1 MPNTIKYSTSGDT
14 QSLKKGNFFIGVGDV
29 PKGPSSRT
37 NHWQGITPPT
47 SGYTIYI
54 NVGSGSTAIM
64 VPENDTKLV
73 EYANGMNNNTN
84 YISNGGNFSSG
95 SLTPFSNTY
104 SSPGGVV
111 QVTSITN
118 DRPYVGSTSRNA
130 MYMNYNGGGI
140 ISTTGLLTTGV
151 TYTFSFWAKIISGS
165 SFSISWN
172 NQNGSGD
179 TNAWTSSANLTTGW
193 RRYIQT
199 FTLNASKNNFYFY
212 SRSADTSLAAVITEF
227 QLMTGS
233 TYGGPGLQNATE
245 ALRWFSDVSLDEVCV
260 NRDYETIVTDGLS
273 LNIDGG
279 YTPSYPRTGTTW
291 YDLSYSGNNGTLT
304 NGPTYNSSNGGT
316 IVFDGTNDN
325 CPITNQTFNI
335 STGSSFT
342 IEIAYKR
349 NSSTPGPAR
358 GLYTMGPGG
367 ISNARIYFWFDNNS
381 NGQMSI
387 NYFTQSGFDRYIAL
401 SSQSLDTDFHH
412 AVQVVN
418 KSTLLMTGYFDGV
431 SKGSGSIESSSTSDT
446 TFRIGGT
453 TSCNATVAFVRIYN
467 RALSST
473 EVLQNY
479 QAQFPRFLGEN
490 IVTSELSLYLD
501 AAYRPSY
508 PTTGTTWYDVSGYGN
523 NGTLI
528 NGPTY
533 SSSNGG
539 VIDFDGTDD
548 FVSCNNILNFTY
560 TNPFTTE
567 AWINWDGGVQPNNAG
582 HIIGKTYGNYR
593 TFLLTNTNPGTISFR
608 LGLNI
613 QTTTTTAIISPNT
626 WYHVV
631 STWDPSTFIS
641 KVYINGVESATSTN
655 TNNKWTF
662 QGNNFQIGNSPG
674 ESYYFN
680 GKIPIG
686 RIYSK
691 TLSSAEVL
699 QNYNAQKYRFGL

>member
-64 VPENDTKLV
+64 VPENDAKLV

-245 ALRWFSDVSLDEVCV
+245 ALRWFSDVSQDEVCV
-260 NRDYETIVTDGLS
+260 NRDYESIVTDGLS
-273 LNIDGG
+273 LNIDAGF
-279 YTPSYPRTGTTW
+279 TPSYPRTGTTW
-291 YDLSYSGNNGTLT
+291 YDLAYSGNNSNLINGTT
-304 NGPTYNSSNGGT
+304 FVQSGGGS
-316 IVFDGTNDN
+316 IVFDGTDDYANFTFPN
-325 CPITNQTFNI
+325 NLITPTFTVCSVITPIAVAGNGTVVFTNESARLNLGIAYGGNNGGYFFVAGNNGQSINGVFGSYGFSYGTNTKYFATWIVDIPGKNFQFWVNG
-335 STGSSFT
+335 SLVGSSNADLGTNFSNT
-342 IEIAYKR
+342 STNGFVLASRYGGG
-349 NSSTPGPAR
+349 SSR
-358 GLYTMGPGG
+358 VNIG
-367 ISNARIYFWFDNNS
+367 ISNFQF
-381 NGQMSI
+381 
-387 NYFTQSGFDRYIAL
+387 
-401 SSQSLDTDFHH
+401 
-412 AVQVVN
+412 
-418 KSTLLMTGYFDGV
+418 
-431 SKGSGSIESSSTSDT
+431 
-446 TFRIGGT
+446 
-453 TSCNATVAFVRIYN
+453 YN
-467 RALSST
+467 R
-473 EVLQNY
+473 VLTSN
-479 QAQFPRFLGEN
+479 E
-490 IVTSELSLYLD
+490 IV
-501 AAYRPSY
+501 
-508 PTTGTTWYDVSGYGN
+508 N
-523 NGTLI
+523 
-528 NGPTY
+528 
-533 SSSNGG
+533 
-539 VIDFDGTDD
+539 
-548 FVSCNNILNFTY
+548 
-560 TNPFTTE
+560 
-567 AWINWDGGVQPNNAG
+567 
-582 HIIGKTYGNYR
+582 
-593 TFLLTNTNPGTISFR
+593 
-608 LGLNI
+608 
-613 QTTTTTAIISPNT
+613 
-626 WYHVV
+626 
-631 STWDPSTFIS
+631 
-641 KVYINGVESATSTN
+641 
-655 TNNKWTF
+655 
-662 QGNNFQIGNSPG
+662 
-674 ESYYFN
+674 
-680 GKIPIG
+680 
-686 RIYSK
+686 
-691 TLSSAEVL
+691 
-699 QNYNAQKYRFGL
+699 NYNVYKSRFGI